1 METKKIETSVD
12 IENWAKE
19 VVQGNGTIFTPLSKQ
34 EQFRIAS
41 YICDKVESNKP
52 LLDALRPEN
61 DVPLDALIPENESPK
76 DDPIPVENEVHGE
89 TDTKFIKPCPCDEE
103 ENQEQGG
110 LSIID
115 NADWAES
122 NKAEELPSFEET
134 WKGLNAQKVF
144 DEFLNFCRKT
154 KTPTQVMDFSTGK
167 QSVAAVFAY
176 WLFTN
181 YMHKM
186 RHN

>member
-1 METKKIETSVD
+1 MDTKKIETSVD

-61 DVPLDALIPENESPK
+61 EAPK
-76 DDPIPVENEVHGE
+76 DDPISSENEVQGE
-89 TDTKFIKPCPCDEE
+89 TNTEFIKPCLCDEVDYQE
-103 ENQEQGG
+103 LEGKSITENSDGAE
-110 LSIID
+110 SD
-115 NADWAES
+115 NAEVRY
-122 NKAEELPSFEET
+122 LFEET

-144 DEFLNFCRKT
+144 DEFLNFCSKT